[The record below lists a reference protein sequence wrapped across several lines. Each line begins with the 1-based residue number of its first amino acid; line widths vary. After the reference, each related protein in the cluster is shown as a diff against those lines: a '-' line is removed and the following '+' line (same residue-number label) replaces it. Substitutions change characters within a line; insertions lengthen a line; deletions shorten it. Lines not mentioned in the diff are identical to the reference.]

1 MKLEILGTGC
11 PKCKKLAELTAA
23 AVRETGIVAEV
34 RKVEKIDDILT
45 YGVMVTP
52 ALAVD
57 GKVVVAG
64 RVPSKDEIK
73 QWIAG
78 KA

>member
-11 PKCKKLAELTAA
+11 PKCRKLAELVAE
-23 AVRETGIVAEV
+23 AVREAGVDAEV
-34 RKVEKIDDILT
+34 RKVEKINDIMH
-45 YGVMVTP
+45 YGVMATP

-64 RVPSKDEIK
+64 RVPSKEEVK
-73 QWIAG
+73 KYLLAQA
-78 KA
+78 